1 MTPRKNVIMGSFT
14 PDFSVNKWHLISER
28 DRLFDRY
35 CDSLDKL
42 LVWQSP
48 KGLDLA
54 MGCDFEQVMKS
65 RIDIVQLMQD
75 NVNSIREKLLEL
87 DQQINELGRTEPP
100 EELT

>member
-54 MGCDFEQVMKS
+54 MGCDFMKS

-87 DQQINELGRTEPP
+87 DHQINQLGRTEPP